1 VIITARATYE
11 NYVRNAVWP
20 KSIRVCEA
28 TAETMAKTTK
38 EAVALGLGNRGVKI
52 FAFPLIFLF
61 AVVAGALFVNAFGPG
76 LGPRQ

>member
-1 VIITARATYE
+1 LAKEHPSLRG
-11 NYVRNAVWP
+11 NGRNNGQDGP
-20 KSIRVCEA
+20 G
-28 TAETMAKTTK
+28 
-38 EAVALGLGNRGVKI
+38 AVALGLGNRGVKI